1 MSLWGILFLRWRVF
15 VLLFVAWI
23 SLNLLFIILN
33 YLDNVKAGAPYM
45 EALMLSIY
53 RSIKSSW
60 VILIILALFV
70 RYGGSWGKIAWM
82 FPALLYLILLN
93 YILPYSDQDVVKIL
107 TTSMGVYASITCLII
122 SYIACVV
129 SFYIIMRKVFKRGS

>member
-1 MSLWGILFLRWRVF
+1 MRWRVF

-60 VILIILALFV
+60 VIHGCVCIYYVPNHIIHCL
-70 RYGGSWGKIAWM
+70 RGE
-82 FPALLYLILLN
+82 LLYN
-93 YILPYSDQDVVKIL
+93 H
-107 TTSMGVYASITCLII
+107 A
-122 SYIACVV
+122 
-129 SFYIIMRKVFKRGS
+129 